1 MHILKK
7 MYTIG
12 FVSEIITLKEHKI
25 LNFEQQISELV
36 YDSRKVSLPEE
47 SLFFALAATRDGH
60 DFIPDAYS
68 KGIRSFV
75 VNHETSFLAEKDDVN
90 ILIVQD
96 SLVAMQQLAKYHR
109 EQFPKP
115 IIGITGSNGKSIV
128 KAWLT
133 QMLSPD
139 KKVYQSPKSYNSQLG
154 VALSL
159 WNLQGSYD
167 LAIIEA
173 GISEP
178 GEMDS
183 LEEMIQP
190 NIGILTNIGIAH
202 AQHFENKKAK
212 LEEKLKLFKHTELV
226 IAGSKYIS
234 KEELPAQAS
243 WRSWGV
249 EKTDSIQILQQEVQ
263 GNQSL
268 LKLRVNNEVVDFNIP
283 FTDEASIEN
292 VLSCISLLI
301 YLDYSISMIQ
311 ERILALK
318 PLEMRLQLKKGI
330 ANSSIIDDSYSN
342 DLASLKIS
350 LNFLQQQNQHQK
362 RTLILS
368 DMDGLKE
375 SEKLQHKLVDLLNT
389 QALDRLIWVG
399 DNYAFLNEIKIT
411 EKHVY
416 PDTSSLINDLSNLG
430 FENESILVK
439 GARIYQFEQIVDRLG
454 LRSHGTVLDI
464 NLNALTN
471 NLMVYRSIIP
481 PHVKLMTMVKAFS
494 YGSGS
499 FEVANLLQ
507 FSKVDYLTVAF
518 ADEGVDLR
526 MAGISLPIMVLS
538 PDADTFESLIKY
550 NLEPEVYSMRFLK
563 EFLLFLQER
572 NIQDYKIHLKL
583 DTGMHRLG
591 FFPEEIPEVVELLKN
606 QNLVR
611 VQSFFTHLVASG
623 DPNQD
628 DFTRYQINT
637 YSDAAQVLNEGLG
650 YTFIRHVANTSG
662 IVRWPEAHFDMV
674 RLGIGLYGVDMDRK
688 LENLEQVSTLRT
700 TVTQLKDLKAGETV
714 GYDRKGV
721 LTRDSRIAT
730 VKIGYADGYN
740 RRFGMGVGKMEIHG
754 QQTATVGSICMDMC
768 MLDVTGLDVREGDE
782 VIVFPNVMQ
791 AAKDVGTIPY
801 ELLVNI
807 SGRVKRVYYY
817 E

>member
-1 MHILKK
+1 

-12 FVSEIITLKEHKI
+12 FVSEIITLEEHKI

-47 SLFFALAATRDGH
+47 SLFFALTATRDGH

-68 KGIRSFV
+68 KGIRCFV
-75 VNHETSFLAEKDDVN
+75 VNHITPFLAEKEDVN
-90 ILIVQD
+90 ILIVKD
-96 SLVAMQQLAKYHR
+96 GLLAMQELAKYHR
-109 EQFPKP
+109 TQFPNP

-159 WNLQGSYD
+159 WNLQASYD

-178 GEMDS
+178 GEMDN

-212 LEEKLKLFKHTELV
+212 LEEKLKLFKRTELV
-226 IAGSKYIS
+226 IASSKYIS

-243 WRSWGV
+243 WMSWGV
-249 EKTDSIQILQQEVQ
+249 EETDSIQILQQEVQ

-268 LKLRVNNEVVDFNIP
+268 LKLNINKEVVDFIIP

-301 YLDYSISMIQ
+301 NLEYSISIIQ
-311 ERILALK
+311 DRILALK

-375 SEKLQHKLVDLLNT
+375 NDKLQHKLVDLLNT
-389 QALDRLIWVG
+389 QALDRLVWVG
-399 DNYAFLNEIKIT
+399 EKYAFLEDIHIK
-411 EKHVY
+411 EKNLY
-416 PDTSSLINDLSNLG
+416 PDTSSFIKDLSNLV

-439 GARIYQFEQIVDRLG
+439 GARIYQFEQIVERLG

-471 NLMVYRSIIP
+471 NLMVYRSLIP

-563 EFLLFLQER
+563 EFLLFLQDR

-591 FFPEEIPEVVELLKN
+591 FFPEEIPEVVEVLKK

-628 DFTRYQINT
+628 DFTRCQINT
-637 YSDAAQVLNEGLG
+637 YSEAAHKLSEGLG

-721 LTRDSRIAT
+721 LLRDSKIAT

-768 MLDVTGLDVREGDE
+768 MLDVTGLEVREGDE

>member
-1 MHILKK
+1 

-12 FVSEIITLKEHKI
+12 FVSEIITLEEHKI

-47 SLFFALAATRDGH
+47 SLFFALTATRDGH

-75 VNHETSFLAEKDDVN
+75 VNHITPFLAEKEDVN
-90 ILIVQD
+90 ILIVKD
-96 SLVAMQQLAKYHR
+96 SLLAMQELAKYHR
-109 EQFPKP
+109 TQFPNP

-159 WNLQGSYD
+159 WNLQASYD

-178 GEMDS
+178 GEMDN
-183 LEEMIQP
+183 LEEMVQP

-212 LEEKLKLFKHTELV
+212 LEEKLKLFKRTELV
-226 IAGSKYIS
+226 IASSKYIS

-243 WRSWGV
+243 WTSWGV
-249 EKTDSIQILQQEVQ
+249 EETDSIQILQQEVQ

-268 LKLRVNNEVVDFNIP
+268 LKLNINKEVVDFIIP

-301 YLDYSISMIQ
+301 YLDYSISIIQ
-311 ERILALK
+311 DRILALK

-375 SEKLQHKLVDLLNT
+375 NNKLQHKLVDLLNT
-389 QALDRLIWVG
+389 QALDRLVWVG
-399 DNYAFLNEIKIT
+399 EKYAFLEDIHIK
-411 EKHVY
+411 EKNLY
-416 PDTSSLINDLSNLG
+416 PDTSSFIKDLSNLV

-439 GARIYQFEQIVDRLG
+439 GARIYQFEQIVERLG

-471 NLMVYRSIIP
+471 NLMVYRSLIP

-563 EFLLFLQER
+563 EFLLFLQDR

-591 FFPEEIPEVVELLKN
+591 FFPEEIPEVVDVLKK

-628 DFTRYQINT
+628 DFTKYQINT
-637 YSDAAQVLNEGLG
+637 YSEAAQILREGLG
-650 YTFIRHVANTSG
+650 YSFIRHVANTSG

-721 LTRDSRIAT
+721 LLRDSKIAT

-768 MLDVTGLDVREGDE
+768 MLDVTGLEVREGDE